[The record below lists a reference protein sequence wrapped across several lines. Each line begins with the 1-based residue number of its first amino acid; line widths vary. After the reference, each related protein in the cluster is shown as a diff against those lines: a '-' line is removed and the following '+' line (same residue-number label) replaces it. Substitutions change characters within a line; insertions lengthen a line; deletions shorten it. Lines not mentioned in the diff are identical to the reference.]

1 LGVPEFLTT
10 VAIMRNLIRRRKETE
25 LELVFAMGLNNIK
38 NYRIISCNW
47 PDELI
52 QKNLVVVVRV
62 RMIRG
67 KHFFSR

>member
-1 LGVPEFLTT
+1 M
-10 VAIMRNLIRRRKETE
+10 A
-25 LELVFAMGLNNIK
+25 LNYIQ

-67 KHFFSR
+67 KHFLSR

>member
-1 LGVPEFLTT
+1 
-10 VAIMRNLIRRRKETE
+10 MRNLIRRRKETE
-25 LELVFAMGLNNIK
+25 LELVFAMGLNNIQ